1 MATLSRCLVYHGN
14 FDKEQ
19 MTSRVLLE
27 RWDQA
32 FPPLCISIPK
42 YKALNKCL
50 LVLLLRDLSSGPW
63 ASKGARMKTDYLLCL
78 ILSFSFIILV
88 MCAVCYLKSF

>member
-27 RWDQA
+27 AWDQA
-32 FPPLCISIPK
+32 FPPLYISTPK
-42 YKALNKCL
+42 Y
-50 LVLLLRDLSSGPW
+50 RH
-63 ASKGARMKTDYLLCL
+63 L
-78 ILSFSFIILV
+78 IN
-88 MCAVCYLKSF
+88 AY

>member
-27 RWDQA
+27 GWDQA

-42 YKALNKCL
+42 Y
-50 LVLLLRDLSSGPW
+50 RH
-63 ASKGARMKTDYLLCL
+63 L
-78 ILSFSFIILV
+78 IN
-88 MCAVCYLKSF
+88 AY